1 MLKIA
6 DPTGPYTLL
15 ASLDSVEATDPTTV
29 TMKLKKADATW
40 PFILTHNVAAI
51 VPDEIYPADAKQPDD
66 KAIGSGPYK
75 LDEVHAQPAGRVRGQ
90 PELHRRRTR
99 RRRRTS
105 SSSTSS
111 RPRR

>member
-1 MLKIA
+1 
-6 DPTGPYTLL
+6 
-15 ASLDSVEATDPTTV
+15 
-29 TMKLKKADATW
+29 MKLKKADATW

-75 LDEVHAQPAGRVRGQ
+75 LDKYTPNQQAVFSAN
-90 PELHRRRTR
+90 PEYTGAEQGA
-99 RRRRTS
+99 RRRTS

-111 RPRR
+111 RPLL